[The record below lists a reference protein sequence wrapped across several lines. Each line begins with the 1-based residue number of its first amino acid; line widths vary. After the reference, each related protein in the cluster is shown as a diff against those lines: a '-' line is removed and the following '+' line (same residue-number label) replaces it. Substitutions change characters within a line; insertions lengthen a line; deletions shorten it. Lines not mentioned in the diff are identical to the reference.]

1 MSKYVL
7 EGKIHYGENLIFIET
22 EKDENGN
29 PVGTFLHELLERN
42 VDDETE
48 VVITITTKNKT
59 SKDCLSCK
67 NSFSEERPDG
77 DVLHC
82 MVANGKIVEDNGYCN
97 EWNGD

>member
-7 EGKIHYGENLIFIET
+7 EGKIHYGEKLIFIET

-29 PVGTFLHELLERN
+29 PIGTFLHKLLERN
-42 VDDETE
+42 IENEAE
-48 VVITITTKNKT
+48 VVITITTKNKIL
-59 SKDCLSCK
+59 KDYLSCK

-82 MVANGKIVEDNGYCN
+82 LIADGRLVGDNDCCD
-97 EWNGD
+97 E